1 MQLQRSLRSPTVVNH
16 LLLALHLARLA
27 SSTCYFPDGTIERN
41 HTPCNTSTSISACC
55 RTDSLCINDGLCLDG
70 ANAYRGSC
78 TDKGWSSDCPAYCR
92 NEVPQTGVTI
102 VSCDARAKTYACNV
116 ADLGKRGCESGNTFT
131 LKNDVPT
138 VYLRADQAL
147 ELGYETG
154 FEIQADTKLTSNLTQ
169 EEQHASNGSV
179 TTTASQQNPP
189 DDSDKNFT
197 AMQMIG
203 VGVGVGVP
211 LLLALIAALVYIS
224 KLRKRH
230 EYAPAATA
238 SSGKSEDFFLEP
250 KTAYPGYKQPQL
262 HEMDPDPF
270 PTRRELE

>member
-1 MQLQRSLRSPTVVNH
+1 MQIRQRVRSSIVLNH
-16 LLLALHLARLA
+16 LLLALHLAQSV
-27 SSTCYFPDGTIERN
+27 SSTCYYPDGTIERN

-78 TDKGWSSDCPAYCR
+78 TDKSWSSDCPAYCR

-102 VSCDARAKTYACNV
+102 VSCDARARTYACNV

-138 VYLRADQAL
+138 VYLRAEQAL
-147 ELGYETG
+147 GLGYAAG
-154 FEIQADTKLTSNLTQ
+154 FEIQADTKLRSNVTQ
-169 EEQHASNGSV
+169 DAQISSNGSSPI
-179 TTTASQQNPP
+179 TASQQKSP
-189 DDSDKNFT
+189 DDSNRIFT
-197 AMQMIG
+197 AMQMVG

-211 LLLALIAALVYIS
+211 LLLALVAALVYIS

-238 SSGKSEDFFLEP
+238 SSGKSEDFFPEP
-250 KTAYPGYKQPQL
+250 KTAYPGYMQPQL